1 MWPGAFLCQIRGFAD
16 PQFTNATLTRAS
28 LQFPSL
34 PKEAVVDVIFLLAVI
49 ALYAVTHWLV
59 WAIDR
64 LRSPQ

>member
-1 MWPGAFLCQIRGFAD
+1 M
-16 PQFTNATLTRAS
+16 LTGAS
-28 LQFPSL
+28 LQFRSL

-49 ALYAVTHWLV
+49 VLYAVTHWLI

>member
-1 MWPGAFLCQIRGFAD
+1 MWPRAFLCQIRGLAD
-16 PQFTNATLTRAS
+16 QDFTNATLTGAS
-28 LQFPSL
+28 LQFRSL

-49 ALYAVTHWLV
+49 VLYAVTHWLI

>member
-1 MWPGAFLCQIRGFAD
+1 MWPGAFLCQIRGFAGSH
-16 PQFTNATLTRAS
+16 FTNAALTRAS

-34 PKEAVVDVIFLLAVI
+34 PKEAVVDVIFLLAVV
-49 ALYAVTHWLV
+49 ALYAVTHWLI

>member
-1 MWPGAFLCQIRGFAD
+1 M
-16 PQFTNATLTRAS
+16 
-28 LQFPSL
+28 
-34 PKEAVVDVIFLLAVI
+34 DVIFVLAVI

>member
-1 MWPGAFLCQIRGFAD
+1 MWPGAFRCQIRDFAG
-16 PQFTNATLTRAS
+16 PHFTNAALTRAS

>member
-1 MWPGAFLCQIRGFAD
+1 MWPHAFLCQIRGFSG
-16 PQFTNATLTRAS
+16 PPFTNAVLTRPS
-28 LQFPSL
+28 LLFPSL

-49 ALYAVTHWLV
+49 ALYAVTHWLI